1 MAFSLLLLSSLL
13 ASIIR
18 MKSETDFFSLPLSFA
33 PFLSLSLSICTAL
46 LPQNGLLMCQPSN
59 EYGGIIYEADSD

>member
-18 MKSETDFFSLPLSFA
+18 MKSETDFSLSRLA
-33 PFLSLSLSICTAL
+33 LLSLKKMVTNVPVEVMSMEESFVWQRHVPC
-46 LPQNGLLMCQPSN
+46 
-59 EYGGIIYEADSD
+59 D